1 MAKFGEEFVRQASNP
16 SFLGGL
22 FTAGQAAGSYG
33 RRKQK
38 QAEKKALAKGLLG
51 LEAMNQ
57 SGELTAEMYQDAV
70 KSYAEL
76 GTDAESRALIKDT
89 MRRVGQNFTPE
100 AEMQRELAG
109 IRLDQARTQ
118 QRNDNLLLVAGN
130 MTKEQ
135 RQRFLDDERVPEADK
150 NVFRNFERTL
160 QQHEMND
167 AEYRGW
173 KESME
178 TAVPT
183 TGIQESIDLIQD
195 PELRR
200 AKQKEF
206 DRLVESAP
214 KTYSN
219 QPQKD
224 RVARNFTA
232 FSQSLAIAIGQEQ
245 SRIDTEER
253 AYNSAMATA
262 RRSATTGSI
271 RKDII
276 DAEVSRL
283 EDLDNDE
290 LAREIKTYLPN
301 EKRNY
306 DIDVLKFGK
315 DQAQLE
321 RLATKII
328 VAAREADAVAA
339 VNDSFGR
346 TGAEEPEE
354 PEEQETVKAF
364 EVGKVYVDTDGN
376 RAIYKGNEEWEI
388 IE

>member
-1 MAKFGEEFVRQASNP
+1 MAKFAEEFVRQASNP

-38 QAEKKALAKGLLG
+38 EAEKKALAKGLLG

-57 SGELTAEMYQDAV
+57 SGELTADMYQEAV

-109 IRLDQARTQ
+109 IRLEQARTQ

-135 RQRFLDDERVPEADK
+135 RERYMADERVPEADK

-167 AEYRGW
+167 AEFKGW
-173 KESME
+173 KESMT

-195 PELRR
+195 SKVRE

-206 DRLVESAP
+206 DRLVESTP
-214 KTYSN
+214 KTFSN

-224 RVARNFTA
+224 RVART
-232 FSQSLAIAIGQEQ
+232 FSDFSRSLSILVGQEQ
-245 SRIDTEER
+245 NRIYLEDK
-253 AYNSAMATA
+253 AYDSAMSTALRQATN
-262 RRSATTGSI
+262 GSI
-271 RKDII
+271 RQDII
-276 DAEVSRL
+276 DSEVSRL
-283 EDLDNDE
+283 EDLDDDE
-290 LAREIKTYLPN
+290 LARELKTYLPDE
-301 EKRNY
+301 EKQSSF
-306 DIDVLKFGK
+306 LGFGDDK
-315 DQAQLE
+315 SQLE
-321 RLATKII
+321 RLATEII
-328 VAAREADAVAA
+328 VAEKVARARASVNEAY
-339 VNDSFGR
+339 NR
-346 TGAEEPEE
+346 TDAEEPEDQDSGE
-354 PEEQETVKAF
+354 DYQ
-364 EVGKVYVDTDGN
+364 VGEVYVDGDGN
-376 RAIYKGNEEWEI
+376 KAVYKGNGEWEI
-388 IE
+388 VE